1 MLPDGY
7 TACATCNRV
16 VFENDVDTAGLCVG
30 CAAPVVDPTAV
41 FGAGLPDPLHAPSEP
56 SVSDLTP
63 STPEADEAL
72 TGAPTGTSEPG
83 EGTVIPAAD
92 DHNTGSQAKLG

>member
-16 VFENDVDTAGLCVG
+16 VFENDVNEAGLCVG

-41 FGAGLPDPLHAPSEP
+41 FGAGLPDPLHGPSEP
-56 SVSDLTP
+56 SVADAAPTTPWLTNGV
-63 STPEADEAL
+63 TE
-72 TGAPTGTSEPG
+72 APTGTSEPG
-83 EGTVIPAAD
+83 EGTDIPAAD
-92 DHNTGSQAKLG
+92 DHNTGSQAKLD